1 MDRTKSQEA
10 MRLLQVG
17 QVGRALVIAL
27 RSTGVVVNDNPEAEL
42 ELSVAVDGREP
53 YRVTHTQ
60 VISKIA
66 IDGFRPGVT
75 IPVRIDPLDPNNVLV
90 A

>member
-17 QVGRALVIAL
+17 YVGRARVLAF
-27 RSTGVVVNDNPEAEL
+27 RGTGVVVNENPEAEL
-42 ELSVAVDGREP
+42 ELCVALDGREP
-53 YRVTHTQ
+53 YRVTLKQ
-60 VISKIA
+60 VISRVA
-66 IDGFRPGVT
+66 LGGFQPGVT
-75 IPVRIDPLDPNNVLV
+75 VPVRVDPLDLNNVLV